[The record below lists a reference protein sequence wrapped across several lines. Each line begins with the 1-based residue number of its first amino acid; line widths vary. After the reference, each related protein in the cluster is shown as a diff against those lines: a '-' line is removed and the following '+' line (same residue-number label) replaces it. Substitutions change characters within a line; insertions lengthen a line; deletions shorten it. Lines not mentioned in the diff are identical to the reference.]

1 MKILGISIKT
11 NVSPC
16 SISIKEK
23 VDCESFRRDVPDPV
37 FRQLTQIMDEM
48 LFGETVRP
56 ARNQK

>member
-1 MKILGISIKT
+1 
-11 NVSPC
+11 
-16 SISIKEK
+16 